1 MNRVTA
7 ASGAAPDREPPAAD
21 DGAFAA
27 LNPEP
32 GCDASNP
39 RNVEFDD
46 PPAVD
51 DAGSPFEETP

>member
-1 MNRVTA
+1 MA
-7 ASGAAPDREPPAAD
+7 ASGAAPDREPAAAD

-39 RNVEFDD
+39 RTVEFDD

-51 DAGSPFEETP
+51 DAGSPSEETP